1 MIESAA
7 RISVVDSHR
16 SKAVSACVTN
26 RVLLKLNEIALC
38 ARVYLC
44 VLWPYKKLR
53 GEDRL
58 LRGDPLP
65 SPSPV
70 FPGDRFK
77 PHEILHL
84 KAGQSACY

>member
-58 LRGDPLP
+58 LRGGPPAFPQP
-65 SPSPV
+65 SVP
-70 FPGDRFK
+70 R
-77 PHEILHL
+77 
-84 KAGQSACY
+84 GQI